1 MLKLRHIGDRI
12 IGRVIIGDLVGD
24 RRSFASMHLV
34 RKGFGRDL
42 QPPRDH
48 KA

>member
-1 MLKLRHIGDRI
+1 MLKLRHTDDRI
-12 IGRVIIGDLVGD
+12 IGHVFIGDLSDD

-34 RKGFGRDL
+34 RKGIERDL